1 MILALLSKTDADKLK
16 QLINDNWFIIN
27 PVVFVLFFPVH
38 I

>member
-1 MILALLSKTDADKLK
+1 MILVLPSKTDADKLK

-27 PVVFVLFFPVH
+27 PVLFFPVH